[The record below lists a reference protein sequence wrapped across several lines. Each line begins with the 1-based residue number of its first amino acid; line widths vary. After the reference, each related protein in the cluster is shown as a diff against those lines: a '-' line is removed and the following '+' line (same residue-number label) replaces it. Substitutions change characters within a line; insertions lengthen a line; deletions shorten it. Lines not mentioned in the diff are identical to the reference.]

1 MRWPND
7 RHYCETSESS
17 SSFCL
22 DRNIEDLL
30 GERHVVVTG
39 KRHSSSSESHYMFW
53 LTGLNVQVRSEV
65 PHLSNCVVHEEKMS
79 LLFVVIE

>member
-1 MRWPND
+1 
-7 RHYCETSESS
+7 
-17 SSFCL
+17 
-22 DRNIEDLL
+22 
-30 GERHVVVTG
+30 
-39 KRHSSSSESHYMFW
+39 MFW